1 MTVEPAPRTSLL
13 TESAVFASRHFTQ
26 WRRNPV
32 IPLQSL
38 FFPTILLVVYYLLV
52 SKSMTRLTG
61 GDSLEIVVSMC
72 ALAGGFSGA
81 LAAGLSIPGERDG
94 GLLSRF
100 WVQPIHRASAV
111 TGMLLAEAART
122 LLATVLI
129 TVVGLILG
137 LRFHGGLVAALL
149 FIAIPVLWVTVYAT
163 VIITVALRFQ
173 SRAILTWL
181 STFSLG
187 AVFGSAGVVPMD
199 LIPTWLQPLVRA
211 QPLSPTIEA
220 MRDLARG
227 EPVGHSLMWTLVW
240 IAVVGIGAGAF
251 AVRSYR
257 EAAQG
262 G

>member
-1 MTVEPAPRTSLL
+1 MTVEPLPRTSLF
-13 TESAVFASRHFTQ
+13 TESTVFASRHFTQ

-38 FFPTILLVVYYLLV
+38 FFPTILLIVYYLLV

-61 GDSLEIVVSMC
+61 GDSLEVVVSMC

-81 LAAGLSIPGERDG
+81 LAAALSIPGERDG

-122 LLATVLI
+122 LVATVLI
-129 TVVGLILG
+129 TAVGLVLG
-137 LRFHGGLVAALL
+137 LRFHGGVGAAVI
-149 FIAIPVLWVTVYAT
+149 FVMIPVLWVTVYAT
-163 VIITVALRFQ
+163 IIITVALRFQ
-173 SRAILTWL
+173 NRALLTWL
-181 STFSLG
+181 STLSLG
-187 AVFGSAGVVPMD
+187 AVFGSSGVVPMD
-199 LIPTWLQPLVRA
+199 LIPGWLQPLVRA
-211 QPLSPTIEA
+211 QPLSPAIEA

-227 EPVGHSLMWTLVW
+227 EPAARSVVWTLGW
-240 IAVVGIGAGAF
+240 IACLGGVAGVL

-257 EAAQG
+257 SAARG